1 MNKDGQLRSSLE
13 DDPPPPPPNP
23 TAADAAVAEPDPFTT
38 RAGWRSLKEP
48 GGAVALAT
56 TDRQQQLQQHQQ

>member
-23 TAADAAVAEPDPFTT
+23 ADAAVAEPDPFTT
-38 RAGWRSLKEP
+38 AGWSL
-48 GGAVALAT
+48 L
-56 TDRQQQLQQHQQ
+56 LLLL

>member
-23 TAADAAVAEPDPFTT
+23 ADAAVAEPDPFTT
-38 RAGWRSLKEP
+38 RAGWRSLQEP

-56 TDRQQQLQQHQQ
+56 TDRQRQLGHQQQ